1 MKIVTLR
8 VFLVILCMAGL
19 FSLAG
24 CQDETDTGSY
34 DVGNADGYT
43 LSDFDGWWKR
53 PDGYVSEGFSMV
65 DIFKVDA
72 ADRTWTIYNNYGMSF
87 DTFGCSSRGDGI
99 VLEMPELFGN
109 IVFTYD
115 GTSLIDE
122 EGKIH
127 FVRGTP
133 VEPFDLSS
141 FEGKWYKDGD
151 ISEEYYLL
159 EADTFKKFSPYM
171 PDEPL
176 ETGTWIINDITRITS
191 SGNEPITQLEMSS
204 PDDVF
209 AGGDFQLTDNNTKLY
224 DYFHE
229 VTYIKESAIGISG
242 DGFDGDDDD
251 YDNDYYNT
259 IAGIIMD
266 KRYYCETKR
275 SLSITFHR
283 DGEFTISDDEGT
295 LVGTYAIIEDEIYL
309 ASLDG
314 EEAAVYLT
322 IDRSGDVVLFG
333 ENGEMY
339 VCIDSIYT
347 NEVYNIIVFDM
358 DEDGLE
364 YIITFHATADSEIMR
379 EYAWQT
385 DDPNSI
391 WAYSDDDLGITFTF
405 YNDGHAVNI
414 TAENE
419 ADWDDTAL
427 FGYYERMIR

>member
-1 MKIVTLR
+1 MQSKDLQEEMLMKKVTLR
-8 VFLVILCMAGL
+8 IILVILCIAGL

-24 CQDETDTGSY
+24 CQGETDTGSY
-34 DVGNADGYT
+34 DDGNTDGYT

-72 ADRTWTIYNNYGMSF
+72 TDRTWTIYNNYGMSF

-99 VLEMPELFGN
+99 VLEMPELFGD

-151 ISEEYYLL
+151 INEDYFLL
-159 EADTFKKFSPYM
+159 EGNTFKKFSPYM

-191 SGNEPITQLEMSS
+191 SGNEPITQLELSS
-204 PDDVF
+204 PDDAF

-229 VTYIKESAIGISG
+229 VSYIKESAIGTSG
-242 DGFDGDDDD
+242 RGDD
-251 YDNDYYNT
+251 
-259 IAGIIMD
+259 
-266 KRYYCETKR
+266 
-275 SLSITFHR
+275 
-283 DGEFTISDDEGT
+283 
-295 LVGTYAIIEDEIYL
+295 
-309 ASLDG
+309 
-314 EEAAVYLT
+314 
-322 IDRSGDVVLFG
+322 VLFG
-333 ENGEMY
+333 ENGEMI
-339 VCIDSIYT
+339 VCIDEIYT
-347 NEVYNIIVFDM
+347 NRIYNIIISNL
-358 DEDGLE
+358 DENGIE
-364 YIITFHATADSEIMR
+364 YTISFYATDSEIMSGH
-379 EYAWQT
+379 ASQT

-391 WAYSDDDLGITFTF
+391 WAYIDDDLGITFTF

-414 TAENE
+414 TADNE
-419 ADWDDTAL
+419 SDWGDTAL
-427 FGYYERMIR
+427 FGYYERMD